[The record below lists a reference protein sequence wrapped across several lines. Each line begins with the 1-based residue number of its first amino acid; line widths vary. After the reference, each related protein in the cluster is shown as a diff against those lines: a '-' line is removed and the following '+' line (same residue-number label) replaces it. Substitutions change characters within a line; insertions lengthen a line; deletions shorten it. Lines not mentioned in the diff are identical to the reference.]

1 MKKLTL
7 LIFIPL
13 VSFGQD
19 ISLNSVDYE
28 PLIISESTM
37 DYLIDNN
44 YEGKLFGAHSQII
57 NVDFNND
64 GYLDLIGPLAGDP
77 YKPSVLSVFIW
88 DNESNKFI
96 ENNNYLM
103 VVEGESALFD
113 DSIGDFNGDGLND
126 IYVPVGNYHG
136 ESGQQPEYYPFE
148 DSMNMPGHLF
158 LNNGNGFESQYI
170 DTAIHDGYG
179 YPNYERGF
187 VLDVD
192 NDGVSDIIVPSVNQ
206 HPENTPLNNFLIT
219 KYNVDSNN
227 EISYNFIYP
236 WENSFDVPDF
246 FITSH
251 SVITREYNNNIY
263 VLYPGYEEWS
273 SNGPIGYPEVS
284 VYAKNTD
291 ENSNFILLDK
301 FRLER
306 GNQTVNHEGFI
317 NRDTFYI
324 RDIDND
330 GDEEFIIMMVTEN
343 AIPHAGLHIFDHLG
357 TEITDSWFNEN
368 EYLGHSGNG
377 FYVND
382 FNNDGNEDILM
393 VNIYTDDEAETVMYL
408 NNGEK
413 FIQKTIELELNG
425 WVFPTDIN
433 QDGIYE
439 ILKFDASWTDNSEIT
454 HSVYLNNLDYSN
466 ALSIDSLES
475 DIKIYPNPSFDYI
488 NINADSNLE
497 AILYD
502 FLGKELIR
510 ENVTDKL
517 DISLLEKGTY
527 ILNLS
532 DGLNTSNHKIIKE

>member
-1 MKKLTL
+1 MKKLIL
-7 LIFIPL
+7 SLFIPI

-19 ISLNSVDYE
+19 ITLSSVDYE
-28 PLIISESTM
+28 PLIISESTI
-37 DYLIDNN
+37 DYLNDNN
-44 YEGKLFGAHSQII
+44 YEGKLFGSHSQII

-64 GYLDLIGPLAGDP
+64 GYLDLIGSLAGSP
-77 YKPSVLSVFIW
+77 YKPSVLTVFIW
-88 DNESNKFI
+88 DNESNKFV

-103 VVEGESALFD
+103 IVEGESALWD
-113 DSIGDFNGDGLND
+113 DSVGDFNGDGLND

-136 ESGQQPEYYPFE
+136 ESGQQPDYYPE
-148 DSMNMPGHLF
+148 NTNNMPGHLF
-158 LNNGNGFESQYI
+158 LNNGNGFNSEYI
-170 DTAIHDGYG
+170 DYAANGDGSF
-179 YPNYERGF
+179 PNYERGF

-192 NDGVSDIIVPSVNQ
+192 NDGVSDIIIPSVNQ
-206 HPENTPLNNFLIT
+206 HPENTPANNFLIT

-236 WENSFDVPDF
+236 WENSFDIPF
-246 FITSH
+246 FYITAH
-251 SVITREYNNNIY
+251 SVVVREYNNKIY
-263 VLYPGYEEWS
+263 VMYPGYEEWS

-284 VYAKNTD
+284 VYSKDTD
-291 ENSNFILLDK
+291 ENGNFILLDK

-306 GNQTVNHEGFI
+306 GDQTVNHEGFI

-324 RDIDND
+324 RDIDSD

-343 AIPHAGLHIFDHLG
+343 ATPHAGLHIFDHLG
-357 TEITDSWFNEN
+357 NEITDSWFYEN

-393 VNIYTDDEAETVMYL
+393 VNIYTDNQSETVLFL
-408 NNGEK
+408 NNGDK
-413 FIQKTIELELNG
+413 FIQKTIELELYG
-425 WVFPTDIN
+425 WVFPTDVN

-439 ILKFDASWTDNSEIT
+439 ILKFDSEWTDNSEIT
-454 HSVYLNNLDYSN
+454 YSVYLNNLDYSN
-466 ALSIDSLES
+466 ALSINNLEN

-502 FLGKELIR
+502 SLGKELIR
-510 ENVTDKL
+510 ENVSDKL
-517 DISLLEKGTY
+517 DISQLEKGTY

-532 DGLNTSNHKIIKE
+532 DGINTSTHKIIKE